1 MMKHDIASP
10 SSMLVNEECF
20 SRRLRRTSGYR
31 EALNLT
37 RESRID
43 GDPFLWRRCWSTRKS
58 FYPKDCE
65 ISSTLLRSFV
75 RGIGRKFK
83 ILDIISFLN
92 LSFEKFLRDS
102 PQNSFPKKESF
113 RKSSAPRPRVTNQFP
128 MHEGDPVESI
138 IYAIDTNLPR
148 HERISILI
156 RGPGLRDGTATDAG
170 QYRIS
175 LAAVLWKFVRRSRLD
190 TMIGG
195 LDTIGP

>member
-1 MMKHDIASP
+1 MEIFFFGGGVDP
-10 SSMLVNEECF
+10 LE
-20 SRRLRRTSGYR
+20 
-31 EALNLT
+31 NLSI
-37 RESRID
+37 RKIVK
-43 GDPFLWRRCWSTRKS
+43 FLQH
-58 FYPKDCE
+58 F
-65 ISSTLLRSFV
+65 FV
-75 RGIGRKFK
+75 RSLDGIGRKFK

-102 PQNSFPKKESF
+102 PQNSSPKKESF
-113 RKSSAPRPRVTNQFP
+113 RKSSAPRPRVTSQFP

-175 LAAVLWKFVRRSRLD
+175 LAVVFYGNSF
-190 TMIGG
+190 GG
-195 LDTIGP
+195 LVSIQ